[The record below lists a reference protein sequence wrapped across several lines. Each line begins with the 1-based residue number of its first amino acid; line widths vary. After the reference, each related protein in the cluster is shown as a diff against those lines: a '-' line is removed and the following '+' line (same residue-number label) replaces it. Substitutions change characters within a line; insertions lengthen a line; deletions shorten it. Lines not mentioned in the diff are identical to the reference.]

1 MIVRNIAE
9 LTGTK
14 REVITANWT
23 SRRIL
28 LHSDGMGFS
37 LHETVIAAGTET
49 PMHYRNHLEAV
60 FCVAGEGEIELTD
73 TGTRYGIGPGIV
85 YALNR
90 HDRHILRARTPLRL
104 ICVFNPPLHGRE
116 VHDIE
121 GSYPRA
127 GENPTLH
134 IEEIA
139 DDIANIRHL

>member
-9 LTGTK
+9 LAGTN

-37 LHETVIAAGTET
+37 LHETVIGAGTET
-49 PMHYRNHLEAV
+49 RMHYRNHLEAV
-60 FCVAGEGEIELTD
+60 FCVQGEGEVELTE
-73 TGTRYGIGPGIV
+73 TGATFQIFPGVV

-90 HDRHILRARTPLRL
+90 HDSHILRARSPLRL
-104 ICVFNPPLHGRE
+104 LCVFNPPLHGRE

-121 GSYPRA
+121 GSYPLA

-134 IEEIA
+134 IEEIK
-139 DDIANIRHL
+139 DDITDIRHL